1 VDESLRALAVEHI
14 DIYQVHWPDPRV
26 PFAETAG
33 ALGELVDQGKIR
45 HIGVSNFDAA
55 QMAAFSRTHAV
66 ETLQPPYHLFRRDI
80 ERDVLPY
87 TQEHEIGVLV
97 YGPLAHGLLT
107 GAINEATSFAADDWR
122 RGSQLFQGETFRRNR
137 ETVHE
142 LERFAQERGL
152 TVSRLAI
159 AWTLANPAVHVA
171 IVGARSRAHIHD
183 AALAADVRLHR
194 EDRDMIDWIMAG
206 SVSAAGPSPETA

>member
-1 VDESLRALAVEHI
+1 
-14 DIYQVHWPDPRV
+14 
-26 PFAETAG
+26 
-33 ALGELVDQGKIR
+33 LGELVDQGKIR
-45 HIGVSNFDAA
+45 HIGVSNFDAP
-55 QMAAFSRTHAV
+55 QMAAFSRTRAV